1 MTTSVGPLHGYRV
14 VDLADETAALCGK
27 MFADLG
33 ADVVK
38 VEPPGGC
45 PTRSIPPFL
54 DEEAGPDRS
63 CYFQALAA
71 GKRSV
76 TLDLQHP
83 EGRELLARL
92 ADRADFLVE
101 SSPPGYLDHLGLSY
115 QALAARN
122 PRLIYT
128 SVRAFGDRGPGAEW
142 RAADIVGWAA
152 SGMMALMGAPGR
164 PPLQVSVPQACFF
177 AGAEAGVASMLAHLD
192 RERSGQGQQ
201 VVISLQ
207 AAAAGALNTETAFPV
222 LEGRS
227 MARNGPTPAFMPRAG
242 QYLYRCA
249 DGHVQLTVNAG
260 IFLATTMG
268 LLEWAKELGPLP
280 EPVAAIDFAGWTPD
294 RQRAQ
299 DPELIAEMTACESVI
314 AGLLARLT
322 KAEIMSRTHARGWA
336 IAPVNTAAD
345 IAHDEQLAARDYFQ
359 RVEHPGLDR
368 SLTLIGPFA
377 KLSETPAPATRR
389 APMLGEHNTDIL
401 QGELGLSGEELAA
414 LAAAGVIGSARQLRS
429 AGQDAGQGAGRGAG
443 R

>member
-1 MTTSVGPLHGYRV
+1 MG
-14 VDLADETAALCGK
+14 
-27 MFADLG
+27 M
-33 ADVVK
+33 
-38 VEPPGGC
+38 
-45 PTRSIPPFL
+45 
-54 DEEAGPDRS
+54 
-63 CYFQALAA
+63 
-71 GKRSV
+71 
-76 TLDLQHP
+76 
-83 EGRELLARL
+83 
-92 ADRADFLVE
+92 
-101 SSPPGYLDHLGLSY
+101 SSS
-115 QALAARN
+115 
-122 PRLIYT
+122 
-128 SVRAFGDRGPGAEW
+128 
-142 RAADIVGWAA
+142 
-152 SGMMALMGAPGR
+152 
-164 PPLQVSVPQACFF
+164 
-177 AGAEAGVASMLAHLD
+177 
-192 RERSGQGQQ
+192 
-201 VVISLQ
+201 
-207 AAAAGALNTETAFPV
+207 
-222 LEGRS
+222 
-227 MARNGPTPAFMPRAG
+227 
-242 QYLYRCA
+242 
-249 DGHVQLTVNAG
+249 TVNAG

-414 LAAAGVIGSARQLRS
+414 LAAAGVIGSARQIRP
-429 AGQDAGQGAGRGAG
+429 AGQDAGQGAGQGRTGAG